1 MNRIIFTQFFTL
13 GETGRIWMKLKM
25 VKKVKLKNLAVDVKV
40 KSTVEVSNLLTVHK
54 SVQNSQVLVE
64 NPLKYSLLISRS
76 NEN

>member
-1 MNRIIFTQFFTL
+1 MNRVIFYTNFTQLMVVL
-13 GETGRIWMKLKM
+13 GRNW
-25 VKKVKLKNLAVDVKV
+25 VQLKNLAVDVKV

>member
-1 MNRIIFTQFFTL
+1 MNRVIFYTNFTQLMVVL
-13 GETGRIWMKLKM
+13 GRNW
-25 VKKVKLKNLAVDVKV
+25 VQFKNLAVDVKV
-40 KSTVEVSNLLTVHK
+40 RSTVEVSNLLTVHK